1 MNIKIIKYFSEII
14 LLLILSISLYL
25 GLTYSKF
32 HTDPWHW
39 GTTASA
45 ALDYINGF
53 KMFKEIDIQYGPG
66 MPILFSFIN
75 NFYKIDYYSI
85 GVITNVIYSLNLIF
99 VFLVIKKIANKFTA
113 ITITLLVFSLTH
125 YPQIPWADF
134 YAGLCITL
142 SIFFL
147 TLYKKKI
154 IPIIVASF
162 FLTLAII
169 FRNTYLINILIS
181 IFIYLLLTKLK
192 NISVSDHI
200 KKYFYFFFL
209 FTLIFFFFLFINN
222 DLKSWYDQGIG
233 KANLL
238 FNNTYKGYDISYVYA
253 VLKLIYHLF
262 IPNKIVNIY
271 FSIFFIIN
279 LFFLFSILVAKE
291 NLKLKNL
298 ENKNIILYSILGL
311 SGLIQ
316 SLNEY
321 EVFRNSMACISIFFV
336 VSYFIQKINKKKI
349 FILIHLILLIIIF
362 PIFPKNNYY
371 QVNIYPT
378 LGYVDLKNQFIS
390 NKELFRK
397 TNIKFFGQ
405 HQFNEETIEYYN
417 DIRSV
422 ICTYDKIIN
431 YSIDRTL
438 VYICDKKNNIISTV
452 NWYPIFFNDSQ
463 LDRKYKNE
471 SIQENEIVI
480 ADYNFSNP
488 NLKLIKKINLPKY
501 TRFTKADVFRQQ
513 FDDQLFFYIKKK

>member
-1 MNIKIIKYFSEII
+1 
-14 LLLILSISLYL
+14 
-25 GLTYSKF
+25 
-32 HTDPWHW
+32 
-39 GTTASA
+39 
-45 ALDYINGF
+45 
-53 KMFKEIDIQYGPG
+53 
-66 MPILFSFIN
+66 
-75 NFYKIDYYSI
+75 
-85 GVITNVIYSLNLIF
+85 
-99 VFLVIKKIANKFTA
+99 
-113 ITITLLVFSLTH
+113 
-125 YPQIPWADF
+125 
-134 YAGLCITL
+134 
-142 SIFFL
+142 
-147 TLYKKKI
+147 
-154 IPIIVASF
+154 
-162 FLTLAII
+162 
-169 FRNTYLINILIS
+169 
-181 IFIYLLLTKLK
+181 
-192 NISVSDHI
+192 
-200 KKYFYFFFL
+200 
-209 FTLIFFFFLFINN
+209 
-222 DLKSWYDQGIG
+222 
-233 KANLL
+233 
-238 FNNTYKGYDISYVYA
+238 
-253 VLKLIYHLF
+253 
-262 IPNKIVNIY
+262 
-271 FSIFFIIN
+271 
-279 LFFLFSILVAKE
+279 
-291 NLKLKNL
+291 
-298 ENKNIILYSILGL
+298 
-311 SGLIQ
+311 
-316 SLNEY
+316 
-321 EVFRNSMACISIFFV
+321 MACISIFFV

-452 NWYPIFFNDSQ
+452 NWYPIFFNNSQ